1 MYIER
6 KTTMITRKIAYMLLD
21 VTLMTTHTAEYE
33 MKDSYE
39 DNVFG
44 CMWGEGQVELIERL
58 LRTETGSVSNRYSLQ
73 NWVTLS
79 KDNDKDDR
87 VTNFFTFSLYTN
99 VRITSR
105 YKAGETASQESLS
118 LDAGE
123 YLDVERL

>member
-21 VTLMTTHTAEYE
+21 VTLMTIHTEEYE

-44 CMWGEGQVELIERL
+44 CMWGGGQVELIERL
-58 LRTETGSVSNRYSLQ
+58 LRTKTGSVSNRYDLQ
-73 NWVTLS
+73 DWVALS
-79 KDNDKDDR
+79 KDSDKDDR
-87 VTNFFTFSLYTN
+87 VTNLFTFSLYTN

>member
-1 MYIER
+1 
-6 KTTMITRKIAYMLLD
+6 MLLD